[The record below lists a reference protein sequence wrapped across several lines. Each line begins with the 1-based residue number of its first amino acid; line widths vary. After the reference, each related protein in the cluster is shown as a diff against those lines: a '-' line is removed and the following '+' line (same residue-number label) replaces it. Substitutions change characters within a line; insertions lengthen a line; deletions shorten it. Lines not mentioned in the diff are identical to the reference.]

1 MNKYLVFLLI
11 AFVVPFKYFA
21 SIPDYTE
28 FWYDKDKNSVF
39 IWLRHYSED
48 PLKHRISKYEV
59 FFPGRKFTFLN
70 KKQVSKEATVEIPLG
85 DFYPEKGTKATI
97 RLTCSKSGSRNYP
110 ATF

>member
-1 MNKYLVFLLI
+1 MKKVLVFLFITLVMPLK
-11 AFVVPFKYFA
+11 AFA

-48 PLKHRISKYEV
+48 PQKHRISKYQV
-59 FFPGRKFTFLN
+59 FFPGRKFTLLN
-70 KKQVSKEATVEIPLG
+70 KKQISKETTVEIPLG
-85 DFYPEKGTKATI
+85 NFYPKKGTEAII
-97 RLTCSKSGSRNYP
+97 RLTCSKSGSKNYP